1 MGGFGNPPGARPA
14 VVTQVRE
21 GFTGADLDLLIE
33 LAYETLKRRDMHR
46 KAGRGLTPLPGDED
60 RLRRMLRDY
69 RFARGMADYELS
81 ERTT

>member
-1 MGGFGNPPGARPA
+1 MDGIARPA

-33 LAYETLKRRDMHR
+33 LAYETIQRRAMHR
-46 KAGRGLTPLPGDED
+46 KAGRALTDLPGGPQGED
-60 RLRRMLRDY
+60 RLRRMLHAY
-69 RFARGMADYELS
+69 RSGRGLADYELS